1 MYGTN
6 DFAHPASVLAT
17 LGNQYEEKGDRARAM
32 ELYRRA
38 LEQKPDLTE
47 ARVSLA
53 RIYLDQGD
61 ASGAISLLEPIYQ
74 ENPESYDAAVVLGGA
89 YQRMGEP
96 ARAVEFLEQALR
108 LRGAEPQVLNLLAS
122 CEAELGNTLGAI
134 EYLERSLELLPDQDD
149 AREHLR
155 QLKSVPGQ
163 GNRIRDEG
171 VRFGPSHGEAMAV
184 STRGWR

>member
-1 MYGTN
+1 
-6 DFAHPASVLAT
+6 
-17 LGNQYEEKGDRARAM
+17 M
-32 ELYRRA
+32 ELFGRA
-38 LEQKPDLTE
+38 LEAKPDLTE
-47 ARVSLA
+47 ARVPLA
-53 RIYLDQGD
+53 RIHLDQGD

-74 ENPESYDAAVVLGGA
+74 ENSESYDVAVVLGGA

-122 CEAELGNTLGAI
+122 CEAELGNVPGAI

-163 GNRIRDEG
+163 GNRIRDGG
-171 VRFGPSHGEAMAV
+171 VRLESFHGEAMAV
-184 STRGWR
+184 STRAA